1 MTDVVAVVLLVVIVL
16 VIVVGLVLF
25 RRSWR
30 VAEPDEALI
39 ISGFRSS
46 GPPEGALES
55 MGFRI
60 VTGRGAFVIPGITK
74 VRTLSLEAHESE
86 ITVPCV
92 SQQKIRLD
100 LRGVVV
106 YKVGD
111 DYRSIANAARRF
123 LDRPAAELESKVQN
137 VFVGH
142 LRAIAGSMT
151 VEEMI
156 SDQDKFAQQVRD
168 RCSQEME
175 SFGLVI
181 DSFQIQEITS
191 PSNYIENLA
200 VPHQAEVEQNARI
213 ARANA
218 DRQAVAQEQAAAAQ
232 IAEAVRNTNIKK
244 AGFQAEVDQANQ
256 NAAQQGPLAE
266 AKSRQAVV
274 EQQTLVAQLQAQ
286 QTEQQLQVDVRKP
299 ADAEAY
305 RQTTLATAARD
316 AHIRGAEADAQE
328 VRLRAE
334 AAATQVRVSAEA
346 AAAALKVQAEAQAA
360 ATRLN
365 GQADADAIRARGMAE
380 ADAVRARMEAE
391 AAGIERRAAALS
403 QNQESVIAQEIAEHL
418 PEIVRAAASS
428 FDNVGTFTVL
438 NGAQGVTAAMAEV
451 IQQAGALAGI
461 ARHALAPNV
470 GPHENHSNGSGGNG
484 ANGASGANGSS
495 GGSGASGATNG
506 DRPRAAIGGGRR
518 RGLVG
523 PASGTGGGDG
533 SAGGSA
539 GPSAAAPTDPGP
551 TRP

>member
-1 MTDVVAVVLLVVIVL
+1 MSDTFLIITAVVIILIIALVVATVRLA
-16 VIVVGLVLF
+16 
-25 RRSWR
+25 WR

-39 ISGFRSS
+39 ISGLRTAQR
-46 GPPEGALES
+46 PEGVGES

-60 VTGRGAFVIPGITK
+60 VTGRGSLVIPWLTK

-156 SDQDKFAQQVRD
+156 SDQDKFAQQVRE
-168 RCSQEME
+168 RCTVEME

-181 DSFQIQEITS
+181 DSFQIQAITS

-200 VPHQAEVEQNARI
+200 VPHQAEVEQQARI

-218 DRQAVAQEQAAAAQ
+218 DRTAVAQEQAAAAQ
-232 IAEAVRNTNIKK
+232 IAESIRETEIKK
-244 AGFQAEVDQANQ
+244 AGYQAEMDTAAQ
-256 NAAQQGPLAE
+256 NSAQQGPLAQ
-266 AKSRQAVV
+266 ATSRQAVV
-274 EQQTLVAQLQAQ
+274 QEETRVAELQAQ

-305 RQTTLATAARD
+305 KQTTLATAGRD
-316 AHIRGAEADAQE
+316 VRIRQAEGEAQE

-334 AAATQVRVSAEA
+334 AQAAAT
-346 AAAALKVQAEAQAA
+346 KIQAEAQAA
-360 ATRLN
+360 ATRMN
-365 GQADADAIRARGMAE
+365 GEAEGDAIRARGIAE
-380 ADAVRARMEAE
+380 ADAIRARMEAE
-391 AAGIERRAAALS
+391 ADGIQRRAAALS
-403 QNQESVIAQEIAEHL
+403 QNQEAVIAQQIAEQL
-418 PEIVRAAASS
+418 PEVVRAAASA
-428 FDNVGTFTVL
+428 FDHIGSFTVL
-438 NGAQGVTAAMAEV
+438 NGAEGVTQALGSV
-451 IQQAGALAGI
+451 IKQAGVLTTLARQALS
-461 ARHALAPNV
+461 PV
-470 GPHENHSNGSGGNG
+470 QSNGDQ
-484 ANGASGANGSS
+484 AYQNGASGNGTSEH
-495 GGSGASGATNG
+495 GALDVEHA
-506 DRPRAAIGGGRR
+506 
-518 RGLVG
+518 
-523 PASGTGGGDG
+523 PASTTATVVHRSRNGKGEG
-533 SAGGSA
+533 
-539 GPSAAAPTDPGP
+539 
-551 TRP
+551 

>member
-1 MTDVVAVVLLVVIVL
+1 MPWL
-16 VIVVGLVLF
+16 
-25 RRSWR
+25 
-30 VAEPDEALI
+30 
-39 ISGFRSS
+39 
-46 GPPEGALES
+46 
-55 MGFRI
+55 
-60 VTGRGAFVIPGITK
+60 TK

-181 DSFQIQEITS
+181 DSFQIQAITS

-218 DRQAVAQEQAAAAQ
+218 DREAVAQEQTAAAQ
-232 IAEAVRNTNIKK
+232 IAASIRDTEIKK
-244 AGFQAEVDQANQ
+244 AGYQAEIDTANQ
-256 NAAQQGPLAE
+256 DAAQQGPLASAS
-266 AKSRQAVV
+266 AKQAVV
-274 EQQTLVAQLQAQ
+274 QQETKVAELQAAQ
-286 QTEQQLQVDVRKP
+286 KEQQLLVDVRRP

-305 RQTTLATAARD
+305 KQTTLATAARD
-316 AHIRGAEADAQE
+316 VAIRQAEAEAQQ
-328 VRLRAE
+328 VRLHAE
-334 AAATQVRVSAEA
+334 AVAAATR
-346 AAAALKVQAEAQAA
+346 VQAEAQAD

-380 ADAVRARMEAE
+380 AAAVRARMEAE
-391 AAGIERRAAALS
+391 AVGIERRAAALS
-403 QNQESVIAQEIAEHL
+403 QNQEAVIAQQIAENL
-418 PEIVRAAASS
+418 PEIVEAAARP
-428 FDNVGTFTVL
+428 FEHVGTFTVL
-438 NGAQGVTAAMAEV
+438 NGAEGVTGALAQI
-451 IQQAGALAGI
+451 IQQAGTLSAMAREALMPKPASMNGNSESPNGRVSSVSGTSASKRQKTAALAT
-461 ARHALAPNV
+461 ATRPDRDQTPSDSAAP
-470 GPHENHSNGSGGNG
+470 
-484 ANGASGANGSS
+484 
-495 GGSGASGATNG
+495 
-506 DRPRAAIGGGRR
+506 
-518 RGLVG
+518 
-523 PASGTGGGDG
+523 DG
-533 SAGGSA
+533 S
-539 GPSAAAPTDPGP
+539 PD
-551 TRP
+551 

>member
-1 MTDVVAVVLLVVIVL
+1 MIEPVVLAVAAVIVL
-16 VIVVGLVLF
+16 ALLVLILLF
-25 RRSWR
+25 RLSWR
-30 VAEPDEALI
+30 IAEPDEALI

-46 GPPEGALES
+46 GAGDGVGGR

-60 VTGRGAFVIPGITK
+60 VTGRGALVVPGVTK

-111 DYRSIANAARRF
+111 DYPSIANAARRF

-213 ARANA
+213 ARAIA
-218 DRQAVAQEQAAAAQ
+218 DREAVAQEQTAAAQ
-232 IAEAVRNTNIKK
+232 IASSVRDTEIKK
-244 AGFQAEVDQANQ
+244 AGFQAEVDQANEQ
-256 NAAQQGPLAE
+256 AGQQGPLAQ
-266 AKSRQAVV
+266 ATARQAVV
-274 EQQTLVAQLQAQ
+274 QEETKVAELQAMQ
-286 QTEQQLQVDVRKP
+286 KEQQLQVDVRRP

-305 RQTTLATAARD
+305 KQTTLATAARD
-316 AHIRGAEADAQE
+316 AAIRSAEAEAQQ
-328 VRLRAE
+328 VRLH
-334 AAATQVRVSAEA
+334 AEA
-346 AAAALKVQAEAQAA
+346 AAAATKVQAEAQAA

-365 GQADADAIRARGMAE
+365 GQAEADAIRARGIAE

-391 AAGIERRAAALS
+391 ALGIERRAAALS
-403 QNQESVIAQEIAEHL
+403 QNQEAVIAQQIAENL
-418 PEIVRAAASS
+418 PAIVQAAASP
-428 FDNVGTFTVL
+428 FEHVGNFTVL
-438 NGAQGVTAAMAEV
+438 NGAEGVTGALAQI
-451 IQQAGALAGI
+451 IQQAGTLSSMAREALMPQVA
-461 ARHALAPNV
+461 NV
-470 GPHENHSNGSGGNG
+470 NSNG
-484 ANGASGANGSS
+484 ANSVKSSPKPDAAATRTRRERTGAGSGSAAKSVGGSS
-495 GGSGASGATNG
+495 TN
-506 DRPRAAIGGGRR
+506 D
-518 RGLVG
+518 V
-523 PASGTGGGDG
+523 
-533 SAGGSA
+533 
-539 GPSAAAPTDPGP
+539 
-551 TRP
+551 

>member
-1 MTDVVAVVLLVVIVL
+1 MIDITLLVLAGAILFALVLLVIM
-16 VIVVGLVLF
+16 F
-25 RRSWR
+25 RMSWR
-30 VAEPDEALI
+30 IAEPDEALI

-46 GPPEGALES
+46 GSVEG

-60 VTGRGAFVIPGITK
+60 VTGRGALVIPGVTK

-111 DYRSIANAARRF
+111 DYPSIANAARRF

-151 VEEMI
+151 VQEMI

-181 DSFQIQEITS
+181 DSFQIQSITS

-213 ARANA
+213 ARAHA
-218 DRQAVAQEQAAAAQ
+218 DREAVAQEQTAAAQ
-232 IAEAVRNTNIKK
+232 IASSVRDTEIKK
-244 AGFQAEVDQANQ
+244 AGFQAEVDQATKD
-256 NAAQQGPLAE
+256 AEQQGPLAE
-266 AKSRQAVV
+266 AKARQAVV
-274 EQQTLVAQLQAQ
+274 EEETRVAELQAQ
-286 QTEQQLQVDVRKP
+286 RTEQQLQVDVRKP

-305 RQTTLATAARD
+305 RQTTLATATRD
-316 AHIRGAEADAQE
+316 ARIRQAEAEAQE
-328 VRLRAE
+328 VRLHAE
-334 AAATQVRVSAEA
+334 AAAAQTRVQAEA
-346 AAAALKVQAEAQAA
+346 AAAALKMQAEAQAA

-365 GQADADAIRARGMAE
+365 GQAEADAIRARGMAE

-391 AAGIERRAAALS
+391 ANGIERRAAALS
-403 QNQESVIAQEIAEHL
+403 QNQEAVIAQQIAENL
-418 PEIVRAAASS
+418 PEIVRAAASP
-428 FDNVGTFTVL
+428 FEHVGTFTVL
-438 NGAQGVTAAMAEV
+438 NGAQGVTGALAEV
-451 IQQAGALAGI
+451 IQQAGALAGM
-461 ARHALAPNV
+461 ARETLMPRLAPRDGRAANPN
-470 GPHENHSNGSGGNG
+470 GTSETGSGNAPLESAGRRQRARPRTG
-484 ANGASGANGSS
+484 DSANGE
-495 GGSGASGATNG
+495 
-506 DRPRAAIGGGRR
+506 RPGGGA
-518 RGLVG
+518 G
-523 PASGTGGGDG
+523 PA
-533 SAGGSA
+533 
-539 GPSAAAPTDPGP
+539 
-551 TRP
+551 

>member
-1 MTDVVAVVLLVVIVL
+1 MIDIAVAVVAGVV
-16 VIVVGLVLF
+16 VLF
-25 RRSWR
+25 VLLLLTLFRLSWR
-30 VAEPDEALI
+30 IAEPDEALI
-39 ISGFRSS
+39 ISGFRSGGG
-46 GPPEGALES
+46 GPGGES

-60 VTGRGAFVIPGITK
+60 VTGRGALVVPGVTK

-111 DYRSIANAARRF
+111 DYSSIANAARRF

-213 ARANA
+213 ARAIA
-218 DRQAVAQEQAAAAQ
+218 DREAVAQEQTAAAQ
-232 IAEAVRNTNIKK
+232 IAASTRDTEIKK
-244 AGFQAEVDQANQ
+244 AGFQAEIDRANQ
-256 NAAQQGPLAE
+256 DSAQQGPLASAT
-266 AKSRQAVV
+266 AKQAVV
-274 EQQTLVAQLQAQ
+274 QEETKVAELQAEQ
-286 QTEQQLQVDVRKP
+286 KEQQLQVDVRKP

-305 RQTTLATAARD
+305 KQTTLAAAGRD
-316 AHIRGAEADAQE
+316 VRIRQAEAEAQE
-328 VRLRAE
+328 VRLHAE
-334 AAATQVRVSAEA
+334 AAAAQTRVAAEA
-346 AAAALKVQAEAQAA
+346 AAAAMKVQAEAQAA

-365 GQADADAIRARGMAE
+365 GQAEADAIRARGMAE

-391 AAGIERRAAALS
+391 ANGIERRAAALS
-403 QNQESVIAQEIAEHL
+403 QEAVIAQQIAENL
-418 PEIVRAAASS
+418 PEIVRAAASP
-428 FDNVGTFTVL
+428 FEHVGQFTVL
-438 NGAQGVTAAMAEV
+438 NGAAGVTGALAEV
-451 IQQAGALAGI
+451 IQQAGALASM
-461 ARHALAPNV
+461 ARETLMPRLLGSNSHADPDQAASNGAGARPSDARAGKASKV
-470 GPHENHSNGSGGNG
+470 GPRPTSKPT
-484 ANGASGANGSS
+484 
-495 GGSGASGATNG
+495 AT
-506 DRPRAAIGGGRR
+506 PTGGRAPSDP
-518 RGLVG
+518 GG
-523 PASGTGGGDG
+523 PA
-533 SAGGSA
+533 
-539 GPSAAAPTDPGP
+539 
-551 TRP
+551 

>member
-1 MTDVVAVVLLVVIVL
+1 MIDFTVAAVITVGVVIVIAVAL
-16 VIVVGLVLF
+16 IF
-25 RRSWR
+25 RMSWR
-30 VAEPDEALI
+30 IAEPDEALI
-39 ISGFRSS
+39 ISGLRGGGSAD
-46 GPPEGALES
+46 GGGK
-55 MGFRI
+55 GFRI
-60 VTGRGAFVIPGITK
+60 VTGRGVLVVPGVTK
-74 VRTLSLEAHESE
+74 IRTLSLEAHESE

-111 DYRSIANAARRF
+111 DYASIANAARRF

-218 DRQAVAQEQAAAAQ
+218 DREAVAAEQDAAAR
-232 IAEAVRNTNIKK
+232 IASSVRDTEIKK
-244 AGFQAEVDQANQ
+244 AGFQAEVDTANQ
-256 NAAQQGPLAE
+256 NSQQQGPLAQ
-266 AKSRQAVV
+266 ATARQAVV
-274 EQQTLVAQLQAQ
+274 QEETKVAELQADQ
-286 QTEQQLQVDVRKP
+286 KEQQLQVDVRKP

-305 RQTTLATAARD
+305 KQTTLATAARD
-316 AHIRGAEADAQE
+316 VAIRQAEADAQR
-328 VRLRAE
+328 VRLAAE
-334 AAATQVRVSAEA
+334 AAAGAT
-346 AAAALKVQAEAQAA
+346 KVQAEAQAA

-403 QNQESVIAQEIAEHL
+403 QNQEAVIAQQIAENL
-418 PEIVRAAASS
+418 PAIVAAAASP
-428 FDNVGTFTVL
+428 FEHVGSFTVL
-438 NGAQGVTAAMAEV
+438 NGAEGVTGALAQI
-451 IQQAGALAGI
+451 IQQAGTLSTMAREALMPKPASLNLRADQNG
-461 ARHALAPNV
+461 HAADTNGHDGGKRAKVALPASTSPSRQEKAPATQP
-470 GPHENHSNGSGGNG
+470 PHE
-484 ANGASGANGSS
+484 
-495 GGSGASGATNG
+495 
-506 DRPRAAIGGGRR
+506 PAA
-518 RGLVG
+518 
-523 PASGTGGGDG
+523 
-533 SAGGSA
+533 
-539 GPSAAAPTDPGP
+539 
-551 TRP
+551 

>member
-1 MTDVVAVVLLVVIVL
+1 MTEIAWAVVAAVGVLVLFVVIVL
-16 VIVVGLVLF
+16 F
-25 RRSWR
+25 RTSWR
-30 VAEPDEALI
+30 IAEPDEALI

-46 GPPEGALES
+46 GAGDGAGGR

-60 VTGRGAFVIPGITK
+60 VTGRGALVIPGVTK

-111 DYRSIANAARRF
+111 DYPSIANAARRF
-123 LDRPAAELESKVQN
+123 LDRPAGELESKVQN

-200 VPHQAEVEQNARI
+200 VPHQAEVEQKARI
-213 ARANA
+213 ARAIA
-218 DRQAVAQEQAAAAQ
+218 DREAVAEEQAAAAQ
-232 IAEAVRNTNIKK
+232 IAASVRDTEIKK
-244 AGFQAEVDQANQ
+244 AGFQAEVDQANE
-256 NAAQQGPLAE
+256 NAAQQGPLAQAT
-266 AKSRQAVV
+266 AKQAVV
-274 EQQTLVAQLQAQ
+274 QEETKVAELQAEQ
-286 QTEQQLQVDVRKP
+286 KEQQLQVDVRRP

-305 RQTTLATAARD
+305 KQTTLATAGRD
-316 AHIRGAEADAQE
+316 VTIRQAEAEAQQ
-328 VRLRAE
+328 VRLH
-334 AAATQVRVSAEA
+334 AEA
-346 AAAALKVQAEAQAA
+346 AAAQTRVAAEAAAHAMKIQAEAQAA

-365 GQADADAIRARGMAE
+365 GEAEADAIRARGIAE

-403 QNQESVIAQEIAEHL
+403 QNQEAVIAQQIAETL
-418 PEIVRAAASS
+418 PAIVQAAASP
-428 FDNVGTFTVL
+428 FEHVGSFTVL
-438 NGAQGVTAAMAEV
+438 NGAEGVTGALAQI
-451 IQQAGALAGI
+451 IQQAGALSTM
-461 ARHALAPNV
+461 ARETLMPNV
-470 GPHENHSNGSGGNG
+470 SGNGSGNG
-484 ANGASGANGSS
+484 SVNGSANGQAKPAGARPAPAVKAVRGRSTT
-495 GGSGASGATNG
+495 GATSTE
-506 DRPRAAIGGGRR
+506 P
-518 RGLVG
+518 
-523 PASGTGGGDG
+523 
-533 SAGGSA
+533 
-539 GPSAAAPTDPGP
+539 AAASSSAPSSARRDG
-551 TRP
+551 